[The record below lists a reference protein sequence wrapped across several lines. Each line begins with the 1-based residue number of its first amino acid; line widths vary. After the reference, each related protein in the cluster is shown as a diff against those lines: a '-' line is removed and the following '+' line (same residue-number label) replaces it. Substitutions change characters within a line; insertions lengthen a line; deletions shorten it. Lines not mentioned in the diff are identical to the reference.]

1 MEHCTTAESGPEL
14 KAVSGRIANTETVP
28 ECIEIQT
35 NIDGTLDFGPLPLA
49 MKGIWL
55 FNNGGEKNDVY

>member
-1 MEHCTTAESGPEL
+1 MENCAITESGWETI
-14 KAVSGRIANTETVP
+14 SGRIADPDAVP
-28 ECIEIQT
+28 DGIEVRT